1 MIKIGDKVAPFENMS
16 RTGVVV
22 DMHKQKSN
30 QWMIGGAMEGI
41 FIVDVRLDK
50 DGAIERFRADRLMRL
65 E

>member
-1 MIKIGDKVAPFENMS
+1 MIKIGDNVSPFDNMS
-16 RTGVVV
+16 KTGVVV

-50 DGAIERFRADRLMRL
+50 DGAIERFRADQLMRL

>member
-1 MIKIGDKVAPFENMS
+1 MIKIGDKVSPFDNMS
-16 RTGVVV
+16 KTGVVV

-50 DGAIERFRADRLMRL
+50 DGAIERFRADQLMRL